1 MKNWGGVAFLRSL
14 KYLNA
19 HYLWNFP
26 MDKNDV
32 MLNIKK
38 RSISAL
44 VNISRKYYAQKLR
57 NTRKKKRFTRKL
69 IRPNNTIIV

>member
-1 MKNWGGVAFLRSL
+1 
-14 KYLNA
+14 
-19 HYLWNFP
+19 